1 MSEPPGAQAPSVI
14 LGERRGP
21 FAGRLTA
28 DLIRRYAEA
37 TRDPNPGPL
46 AGTVVPPAAIVTQ
59 IWVAQQAGFG
69 SLVSGEVRDTMTGGV
84 HGEHDIVLHR
94 PIEPGEGLRTWVEGH
109 GSRRGGRHNLIT
121 LRYVTYD
128 DHDIAVAEQWWTTVM
143 LNASGGPAGEAAPG
157 HVFPEEA
164 RGHPA
169 GTCRITVDEEMPRRY
184 AEVSGDWSVH
194 HFDDEFARRNGFKR
208 RFLHGLCT
216 LGLCAQ
222 GIVSLVGTASPARI
236 RRLAVRFA
244 APTYVGDDLDVHLYE
259 AGAGTYVFEADA
271 GGSAVIRNG
280 LAVLDP

>member
-1 MSEPPGAQAPSVI
+1 VSEPSGVQAPSVI

-21 FAGRLTA
+21 FVGRLTA

-46 AGTVVPPAAIVTQ
+46 AGVVVPPAAIVTQ
-59 IWVAQQAGFG
+59 IWEAQQAGFG
-69 SLVSGEVRDTMTGGV
+69 FLVPEEVRDTMTGGV

-109 GSRRGGRHNLIT
+109 GARRAGRHNLIT

-128 DHDIAVAEQWWTTVM
+128 DRDTAVAEQWWTTVL
-143 LNASGGPAGEAAPG
+143 LNASGEPSGEAAPG
-157 HVFPEEA
+157 HAFPQEA
-164 RGHPA
+164 RAHPA
-169 GTCRITVDEEMPRRY
+169 GTYRITVDDEMPRRY

-194 HFDDEFARRNGFKR
+194 HFDDEFARENGFER

-222 GIVSLVGTASPARI
+222 GIVSLAGAAGPARI

-244 APTYVGDDLDVHLYE
+244 APAYVGDDLDVRLYE
-259 AGAGTYVFEADA
+259 AGPGTYAFEAHG
-271 GGSAVIRNG
+271 GGSAVISNG
-280 LAVLDP
+280 LAVLGP

>member
-1 MSEPPGAQAPSVI
+1 MSETSGGQAAPVI

-21 FAGRLTA
+21 FAGRLTT

-46 AGTVVPPAAIVTQ
+46 AGAVVPPAAIVTQ
-59 IWVAQQAGFG
+59 IWEAQQAGFG
-69 SLVSGEVRDTMTGGV
+69 SLVSEKVRDTMTGGV

-109 GSRRGGRHNLIT
+109 GSRRAGRHSLIT

-128 DHDIAVAEQWWTTVM
+128 DRDAAVAEQWWTTVM
-143 LNASGGPAGEAAPG
+143 LNASGEPSGEAAPG
-157 HVFPEEA
+157 HAFPEEA
-164 RGHPA
+164 RAHPA
-169 GTCRITVDEEMPRRY
+169 GTYRITVDDEMPRRY

-194 HFDDEFARRNGFKR
+194 HFDDESAQANGFER

-222 GIVSLVGTASPARI
+222 GIVSLAGTVSPARI

-244 APTYVGDDLDVHLYE
+244 APAYVGDDLDVRLYE
-259 AGAGTYVFEADA
+259 AGPGAYAFEAHA
-271 GGSAVIRNG
+271 GGSAVISNG

>member
-1 MSEPPGAQAPSVI
+1 MSEASGVQAPSVI
-14 LGERRGP
+14 LGEHRGP

-28 DLIRRYAEA
+28 DLIRQYAEA

-46 AGTVVPPAAIVTQ
+46 AGVVVPPAAIVTQ
-59 IWVAQQAGFG
+59 IWEAQQAGFG
-69 SLVSGEVRDTMTGGV
+69 SLVSEKVRDTMTGGV

-109 GSRRGGRHNLIT
+109 GSRRAGRHNLIT

-128 DHDIAVAEQWWTTVM
+128 DRDTAVAEQWWTTVM
-143 LNASGGPAGEAAPG
+143 LNASGVPSGEGAPG
-157 HVFPEEA
+157 HAFPEEA
-164 RGHPA
+164 RAHPA
-169 GTCRITVDEEMPRRY
+169 GTYRIAVDDEMPRRY

-194 HFDDEFARRNGFKR
+194 HFDDEFARGNGFER

-222 GIVSLVGTASPARI
+222 GVVSLTGTASPARI

-244 APTYVGDDLDVHLYE
+244 APAYVGDDLDVRLYE
-259 AGAGTYVFEADA
+259 AGPGTYAFEAHA
-271 GGSAVIRNG
+271 GGSAVISNG

>member
-46 AGTVVPPAAIVTQ
+46 AGAVVPPAAIVTQ

-69 SLVSGEVRDTMTGGV
+69 SLVSEEVRDTMTGGV

-157 HVFPEEA
+157 HAFPEEA

-169 GTCRITVDEEMPRRY
+169 GTCRITVDEEMPRHY

-194 HFDDEFARRNGFKR
+194 HFDDESARRNGFKR

>member
-1 MSEPPGAQAPSVI
+1 MSEPSGVQAPSVI

-46 AGTVVPPAAIVTQ
+46 AGAVAPSAAIVTQ
-59 IWVAQQAGFG
+59 IWEAQEAGFG
-69 SLVSGEVRDTMTGGV
+69 SLVSEEVRDTMTGGV

-109 GSRRGGRHNLIT
+109 GSRRAGRHNLIT

-128 DHDIAVAEQWWTTVM
+128 DHDTAVAEQWWTTVM
-143 LNASGGPAGEAAPG
+143 LNASGEPSGEAAPG
-157 HVFPEEA
+157 HAFPEEA
-164 RGHPA
+164 RAHPA
-169 GTCRITVDEEMPRRY
+169 GTYRITVDDEMPRRY
-184 AEVSGDWSVH
+184 AEVSGDWSTH
-194 HFDDEFARRNGFKR
+194 HFDDEFARGNGFKR

-222 GIVSLVGTASPARI
+222 GIVSLAGAASPARI

-244 APTYVGDDLDVHLYE
+244 APAYVGDDLVVNLYE
-259 AGAGTYVFEADA
+259 AGAGTYAFEAHA
-271 GGSAVIRNG
+271 GASAVISNG
-280 LAVLDP
+280 LAAMDP